1 MKDGPKKLKKGFT
14 TGTSAAAGAKAAAE
28 VLFAALASKRGG
40 RKHPPPVPS
49 AVKVTLPSGKLLKI
63 KIRDVLLSDKRAVA
77 TVRKDAGDDPDVT
90 HKALIVTSVEFL
102 GMNKLRTGV
111 RIMGGTGVGVVTKPG
126 LKVPP
131 GRPAI
136 NPVPLSMIRRAVLEA
151 AAEARLT
158 PSVAVTVSVPS
169 GVALA
174 GKTMNERLG
183 IIGGISILGTTGIVE
198 PMSLGAYKHSIACAI
213 SVAVAGGADSV
224 VLSTGRSTEK
234 VLEARRGLRSRRGKR
249 GAKKFQGKV
258 PPEAFILTGDHMG
271 FALREAAGRKG
282 LRSVTV
288 AGQFGKFSKLA
299 AGHFETHCLD
309 SKIDIRFI
317 ASLCSGAGAAPS
329 VVGRVLSANTAR
341 HAFFML
347 RDEGLTKVF
356 KELSRRVKANSARIV
371 WGALKV
377 NSVLVGYDG
386 DVVSSS

>member
-1 MKDGPKKLKKGFT
+1 
-14 TGTSAAAGAKAAAE
+14 
-28 VLFAALASKRGG
+28 VLFAALASGKPG
-40 RKHPPPVPS
+40 RKNPPPVPS
-49 AVKVTLPSGKLLKI
+49 AVKVTLPSGRLLKI
-63 KIRDVLLSDKRAVA
+63 RIRDVLLSAKGAVA
-77 TVRKDAGDDPDVT
+77 TVRKDAGDDPDIT

-102 GMNKLRTGV
+102 GMNSKRTGV
-111 RIMGGTGVGVVTKPG
+111 RIVGGTGVGVVTKPG
-126 LKVPP
+126 LKIAP
-131 GRPAI
+131 GRSAI
-136 NPVPLSMIRRAVLEA
+136 NPVPLSMIRRAVSEA
-151 AAEARLT
+151 AAEAGVT
-158 PSVAVTVSVPS
+158 PSVAVTVSVPG
-169 GVALA
+169 GVELA

-198 PMSLGAYKHSIACAI
+198 PMSLGAYRHSIACAI
-213 SVAVAGGADSV
+213 SVAIAGGADSV

-234 VLEARRGLRSRRGKR
+234 VLEARRGLRGRRGLR
-249 GAKKFQGKV
+249 RAGKV

-271 FALREAAGRKG
+271 FALREAAGQKG

-347 RDEGLTKVF
+347 RDEGLAKVF
-356 KELSRRVKANSARIV
+356 KELSRRVKANSAKLV
-371 WGALKV
+371 GPAVKV

-386 DVVSSS
+386 EIVSSS